1 MIGFTDILKNF
12 GDFAS
17 GARTIEPHVQAITYP
32 GQSGAQYHAADM
44 REGLYR
50 PYTNIPNDVVPD
62 RRFMAEP
69 GMVPV
74 KNFSAQDPRRRLYER
89 DLYEASKL
97 LTKAFNGDAFAR
109 LMVKEAMYGRFR
121 EALAISDF
129 PNLFG
134 DVIDRAVIANYR
146 ETPYT
151 WNMIAAHS
159 DVADFRQVKR
169 FRVDYGTAPN
179 TTPIG
184 LGAPYPEDKISD
196 SAQQA
201 GTYVPPGAAQGVGY
215 YAYNL
220 QKYGKRMPFY
230 WETFINDDLNAI
242 KDVPARFGRGMRRGE
257 EYFVTSLFASNTNFF
272 NTANFKNIVSAANSP
287 GNVYTANNP
296 PLSITALAQAMVV
309 MSLQRDLDGQPID
322 IEAVTLVVPPALKVA
337 AQNILNADYFFAN
350 DQGGTTIQDGSGATA
365 TLTSGQ
371 RLNVANWAR
380 NIVKLAVNYYLPI
393 VDTTYG
399 NQAWYLFS
407 DPNSGRP
414 AVEFAHLR
422 GRRNPE
428 LFMKLPNSVA
438 IGEGG
443 MGPGTG
449 PSIGTTMQNP
459 MEGDFDTDAIHYKIR
474 HVYGGVT
481 MDPLMAVYSN
491 GSGT

>member
-1 MIGFTDILKNF
+1 MIGFSEILQNF

-17 GARTIEPHVQAITYP
+17 GARRLEPHTSAITYA
-32 GQSGAQYHAADM
+32 GRSGAEFHSGDV

-50 PYTNIPNDVVPD
+50 PYTNIPNDREPGRGFD
-62 RRFMAEP
+62 REP
-69 GMVPV
+69 GMAAVRRYSEADRRY
-74 KNFSAQDPRRRLYER
+74 SAYQR

-97 LTKAFNGDAFAR
+97 LTRALRGDSFAR
-109 LMVKEAMYGRFR
+109 LMVKEAMYGKFR
-121 EALAISDF
+121 EALSVSDF
-129 PNLFG
+129 PNIFG
-134 DVIDRAVIANYR
+134 DIIDRAVIANYR

-151 WNMIAAHS
+151 WNMIATHS

-169 FRVDYGTAPN
+169 FRIDYGTAPN
-179 TTPIG
+179 TVPIDQG
-184 LGAPYPEDKISD
+184 SPYPEDRISD
-196 SAQQA
+196 YAQQA
-201 GTYVPPGAAQGVGY
+201 GTYVPPGAATGVGY

-257 EYFVTSLFASNTNFF
+257 EFFVTSLFANNTSFY
-272 NTANFKNIVSAANSP
+272 NTANFRNIVSSANTP

-309 MSLQRDLDGQPID
+309 MSLQRDLDNQPID
-322 IEAVTLVVPPALKVA
+322 IEGVTLVVPPAQKVT
-337 AQNILNADYFFAN
+337 AQNILNADYFWAN
-350 DQGGTTIQDGSGATA
+350 DQGGTQNTFGSGATQNA
-365 TLTSGQ
+365 SSGQ

-393 VDTTYG
+393 VDPIYG
-399 NQAWYLFS
+399 NQGWYLFS

-414 AVEFAHLR
+414 ALEFAHLR
-422 GRRNPE
+422 GRRMPE

-438 IGEGG
+438 IGEGE

-449 PSIGTTMQNP
+449 PMIGATSQNP

-474 HVYGGVT
+474 HVYGGVQI
-481 MDPLMAVYSN
+481 DPLMSVYSN

>member
-1 MIGFTDILKNF
+1 VVSFNEVVKNY

-17 GARTIEPHVQAITYP
+17 ASRFASLPPGITINNP
-32 GQSGAQYHAADM
+32 GVSGAADARDI
-44 REGLYR
+44 REGLYTPWR
-50 PYTNIPNDVVPD
+50 GSQTDK
-62 RRFMAEP
+62 EP

-74 KNFSAQDPRRRLYER
+74 RVPGQGDPRRALYER
-89 DLYEASKL
+89 KLFEASKVL
-97 LTKAFNGDAFAR
+97 NQALRGNKWAILSIN
-109 LMVKEAMYGRFR
+109 EAMNGRPLR
-121 EALAISDF
+121 VTEALSISDF
-129 PNLFG
+129 PNIFG
-134 DVIDRAVIANYR
+134 DIIDRAVIANYR

-151 WNMIAAHS
+151 WNMIATHA

-169 FRVDYGTAPN
+169 FRIDYGTAPN
-179 TTPIG
+179 NTPIDQ
-184 LGAPYPEDKISD
+184 GAPYPEDKISD
-196 SAQQA
+196 AAQQA
-201 GTYVPPGAAQGVGY
+201 GTYVPPGAAAGVGY

-257 EYFVTSLFASNTNFF
+257 EYFVTNLFANNTNFF
-272 NTANFKNIVSAANSP
+272 NTANFKNVVSSANTP

-322 IEAVTLVVPPALKVA
+322 IEAVTLVVPPALKVT
-337 AQNILNADYFFAN
+337 AQNILNADYFWAN
-350 DQGGTTIQDGSGATA
+350 DQGGTVIDPSSGGNVSA
-365 TLTSGQ
+365 Q

-393 VDTTYG
+393 VDSTYG
-399 NQAWYLFS
+399 NQGWYLFS

-414 AVEFAHLR
+414 ALEFAHLR
-422 GRRNPE
+422 GRRMPE

-438 IGEGG
+438 IGEGQ
-443 MGPGTG
+443 MGPGAG
-449 PSIGTTMQNP
+449 PMIGTTMQNP

-474 HVYGGVT
+474 HVYGGVQ

-491 GSGT
+491 GSGTGT

>member
-1 MIGFTDILKNF
+1 MVSFNEVVKNY

-17 GARTIEPHVQAITYP
+17 ASRFASLPPGITINNP
-32 GQSGAQYHAADM
+32 GVSGAADARDI
-44 REGLYR
+44 REGLYTPWR
-50 PYTNIPNDVVPD
+50 GSQTDK
-62 RRFMAEP
+62 EP

-74 KNFSAQDPRRRLYER
+74 RVPGQGDPRRALYER
-89 DLYEASKL
+89 KLFEASKVL
-97 LTKAFNGDAFAR
+97 NQALRGNKWAILSIN
-109 LMVKEAMYGRFR
+109 EAMNGRPLR
-121 EALAISDF
+121 VTEALSISDF
-129 PNLFG
+129 PNIFG
-134 DVIDRAVIANYR
+134 DIIDRAVIANYR

-151 WNMIAAHS
+151 WNMIATHA

-169 FRVDYGTAPN
+169 FRIDYGTAPN
-179 TTPIG
+179 NTPIDQ
-184 LGAPYPEDKISD
+184 GAPYPEDKISD
-196 SAQQA
+196 AAQQA
-201 GTYVPPGAAQGVGY
+201 GTYVPPGAAAGVGY

-257 EYFVTSLFASNTNFF
+257 EYFVTNLFANNTNFF
-272 NTANFKNIVSAANSP
+272 NTANFKNVVSSANTP

-322 IEAVTLVVPPALKVA
+322 IEAVTLVVPPALKVT
-337 AQNILNADYFFAN
+337 AQNILNADYFWAN
-350 DQGGTTIQDGSGATA
+350 DQGGTVIDPSSGGNVSA
-365 TLTSGQ
+365 Q

-393 VDTTYG
+393 VDSTYG
-399 NQAWYLFS
+399 NQGWYLFS

-414 AVEFAHLR
+414 ALEFAHLR
-422 GRRNPE
+422 GRRMPE

-438 IGEGG
+438 IGEGQ
-443 MGPGTG
+443 MGPGAG
-449 PSIGTTMQNP
+449 PMIGTTMQNP

-474 HVYGGVT
+474 HVYGGVQ

-491 GSGT
+491 GSGTGT